1 MNATLANALTSPLS
15 EERASLLLRLT
26 DGLEPAA
33 LQWLSGYTAGLAAQQ
48 PSVKASQLHAV
59 PALQLQTDARLTII
73 YGSQTG
79 NARRE
84 AEALEAEARSQGLNV
99 RLFRADAYPLK
110 ELASEHLLSVVISTQ
125 GDGDPPDDALAFVEF
140 ISGRRAPALTE
151 LQFAVLGLGDSSYPL
166 FNAVA
171 KKIDT
176 RLAELGGTR
185 LSLLAEA
192 DVDVASIA
200 TPWRQ
205 HAIRLAQSHLQTSK
219 SSALVTELHPVVK
232 HAIVSQPIFSRNQ
245 PFSAEVLLNQR
256 ITSRASQQ
264 DVRHVEIA
272 LTAQLDYQ
280 PGDALGI
287 WPRNDATQVSALLS
301 TLGLSAETDISL
313 AEQNHSLHEWLS
325 SKREITRPS
334 KTFLQLHAERAN
346 SSALKDLLGSEDS
359 QAIANF
365 INHQHV
371 IDVIRQYPA
380 NWNADELVQALRPMT
395 PRLYSIA
402 SSQKAVGHEAHLTVA
417 LANYERESMQVYGV
431 ASGNIATQQAGESLQ
446 VFIEHN
452 ERFRLP
458 IDHSRNILMIGPG
471 TGVAPFRGFVQ
482 ERTEI
487 GASGKNWLLFGAQ
500 HAESQFLYQLEWQD
514 ALKKGQLHRLD
525 LAFSRDQAERVY
537 VQQRLRENAAEVYAW
552 LESGAYV
559 YICGA
564 IAMGKDVQHTL
575 IEIVSQQA
583 AISLEDAKDYISQLQ
598 QNGRLNK
605 DVY

>member
-48 PSVKASQLHAV
+48 PSVKAGQLHAV
-59 PALQLQTDARLTII
+59 PALHIQTDARLTII

-84 AEALEAEARSQGLNV
+84 AEALEAEAHSLGLNV
-99 RLFRADAYPLK
+99 RLLRADVYPLK
-110 ELASEHLLSVVISTQ
+110 ELVGERLLTVVISTQ

-140 ISGRRAPALTE
+140 ISGRRAPALPD

-171 KKIDT
+171 KKIDA
-176 RLAELGGTR
+176 RLTELGGTR
-185 LSLLAEA
+185 WLAVAEA

-200 TPWRQ
+200 SPWRQ
-205 HAIRLAQSHLQTSK
+205 QAIRYAQAHLQTSK
-219 SSALVTELHPVVK
+219 PSALVTELHPVVK
-232 HAIVSQPIFSRNQ
+232 HAIVSPPFFSRNQ

-256 ITSRASQQ
+256 ITGRASQQ
-264 DVRHVEIA
+264 DVRHLEIA

-301 TLGLSAETDISL
+301 TLGLPAEQEISL
-313 AEQNHSLHEWLS
+313 ETQSHSLQEWLS
-325 SKREITRPS
+325 SKREITRLS

-346 SSALKDLLGSEDS
+346 SSALKDLLSSDDS
-359 QAIANF
+359 QALAKF
-365 INHQHV
+365 ISQQHV
-371 IDVIRQYPA
+371 VDVIRQYPA
-380 NWNADELVQALRPMT
+380 NWNAGELVQALRPMT

-417 LANYERESMQVYGV
+417 LANYGRESGQTFGV
-431 ASGNIATQQAGESLQ
+431 ASGYLAEQQEGDSLQ
-446 VFIEHN
+446 VFIERN

-458 IDHSRNILMIGPG
+458 QDTSRDILMIGPG
-471 TGVAPFRGFVQ
+471 TGVAPFRGFLQ
-482 ERTEI
+482 ERKET

-514 ALKKGQLHRLD
+514 ALKKGHLHRLD

-552 LESGAYV
+552 LERGAYV

-564 IAMGKDVQHTL
+564 IAMGKDVQQTL
-575 IEIVSQQA
+575 IDIVSQQA

-598 QNGRLNK
+598 QNGRLAK